1 MHAHRRLPDV
11 PTSRTSRNIPMRVVR
26 CRRPRCTKVYAGS
39 SLISRHSPA
48 KTGLCD
54 GAPLRSS

>member
-26 CRRPRCTKVYAGS
+26 CQ
-39 SLISRHSPA
+39 LSPLHQGVCWQLSHLTA
-48 KTGLCD
+48 QPSKD
-54 GAPLRSS
+54 GAV